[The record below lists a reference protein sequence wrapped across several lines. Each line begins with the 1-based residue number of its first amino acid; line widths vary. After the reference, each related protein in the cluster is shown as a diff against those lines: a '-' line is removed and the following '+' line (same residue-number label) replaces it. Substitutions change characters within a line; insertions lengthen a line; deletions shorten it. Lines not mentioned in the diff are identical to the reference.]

1 MSTENLS
8 MVSLSNGMPD
18 GQAGKLF
25 KIGLEMARP
34 EKPRV
39 LVIPTART
47 KKETYDKSVGSA
59 RNFYQQQLG
68 LPFSVLHG
76 FDNFPGADHAEDKLR
91 SADVV
96 HIPGG
101 DTEHMMSVWKSN
113 AFDALL
119 KTEALGG
126 LVIMGASAGA
136 IAPYAWGHSDSLSY
150 RVAEDEDWDY
160 IPVDGLKLFNIAIGP
175 HNNTERN
182 GVRRSKRFENMFADR
197 ANGAGTPIGL
207 GLDNSAGVVVENNKL
222 RQVSWDPDNAGVT
235 VLDNRGDKLVKHRMG
250 ADEVIDL
257 SELK

>member
-1 MSTENLS
+1 MSTENVS

-25 KIGLEMARP
+25 KIGLEMAKP
-34 EKPRV
+34 EKPKV

-47 KKETYDKSVGSA
+47 KQKAYDKSVGSA

-68 LPFSVLHG
+68 LPFSILHD
-76 FDNFPGADHAEDKLR
+76 FDDFPDMDQAEEKLR
-91 SADVV
+91 TADVV

-101 DTEHMMSVWKSN
+101 DTEHMMRVWKSTE
-113 AFDALL
+113 FDALL

-160 IPVDGLKLFNIAIGP
+160 IPVDGLNLFNVAIGP

-182 GVRRSKRFENMFADR
+182 GVRRSKQFENMFVDR
-197 ANGAGTPIGL
+197 ATSAGTPIGL
-207 GLDNSAGVVVENNKL
+207 GLDNSAGVVVENNQL
-222 RQVSWDPDNAGVT
+222 RQVSWDPENSGVT
-235 VLDNRGDKLVKHRMG
+235 VLDKRGDKLEKHRM
-250 ADEVIDL
+250 ATNEILDL